1 MVPNIEDLTPDAII
15 KLVEQFKSES
25 RVSKLQEEHELLLV
39 KEEIEGIDK
48 QAEIKKLKQE
58 ISSLKRQKSGSSDE
72 TNLLIENFENQT
84 ILKERL
90 EKLNQKRKTIQVEVY
105 QALKDEYLTELNKL
119 TQDLSVFLK
128 KMEIARQQTQPLI
141 QVLKFQ
147 IEELAVRRDVEE
159 LSEDDFNAR
168 DKELKSD
175 LENKTNFLSA
185 LEFILKQV
193 KK

>member
-1 MVPNIEDLTPDAII
+1 MVPNIGDLTPDAII
-15 KLVEQFKSES
+15 KLAEQFKSES
-25 RVSKLQEEHELLLV
+25 RVSKLQEEHELILV
-39 KEEIEGIDK
+39 KTEIEGIDK
-48 QAEIKKLKQE
+48 QTEIEKLKQE
-58 ISSLKRQKSGSSDE
+58 ISSLKREKSESSDE
-72 TNLLIENFENQT
+72 TNLLIENFKNQT

-90 EKLNQKRKTIQVEVY
+90 EKLDQKRKTIQVEVY

-128 KMEIARQQTQPLI
+128 KMEIARQQTQPLN

-159 LSEDDFNAR
+159 LVEDDFDAR

-193 KK
+193 KV